1 MPAGFGG
8 QSETLRAPTANEI
21 VVFHDETG
29 FTLRPRLGLAWA
41 KGGARLR
48 VPATSQHRGRRTD
61 CALGASLVH
70 HGSDT
75 LT

>member
-8 QSETLRAPTANEI
+8 QQETLRALAANET
-21 VVFHDETG
+21 VVFQDETG
-29 FTLRPRLGLAWA
+29 FTLHPRLGFAWA
-41 KGGARLR
+41 QGGARWR